1 MELELKANLFTL
13 DGETNGILE
22 KSFLLSEL
30 DKKPRG
36 NQTTREPENQRTRET
51 REARGWFSLH
61 RVNFLSTGH
70 SPDHWSFYPIC
81 FLKAGLEKEK
91 DDFNRNHVH
100 MGSDH

>member
-22 KSFLLSEL
+22 KSFPLSEL
-30 DKKPRG
+30 DKKGRG
-36 NQTTREPENQRTRET
+36 KKRSMRMVLTPQGQLFVHR
-51 REARGWFSLH
+51 AFSRSL
-61 RVNFLSTGH
+61 VI
-70 SPDHWSFYPIC
+70 YPIC